1 MRSELSLLLRREWE
15 QYRSVNGKAMLLIWV
30 VYLLTFLVAHNQMI
44 FMVVYLPVLM
54 GYSAITGAKQ
64 QGETVHQGNEDIL
77 LPVPLEDIIRARY
90 LFVFGITL
98 VSSLV
103 VAVVVQL
110 ARVLLGSVAGPVM
123 VLGFSMSIMGIMALV
138 AMPLVYRRGAARSRI
153 YLILVVTM
161 GAMAGGA
168 AALVAEI
175 GLTRTGI
182 ATAADFAYLVGAA
195 LIWCLS
201 PLSAR
206 LTMKMYR
213 RGGVDH
219 EKRPIVQK

>member
-64 QGETVHQGNEDIL
+64 QGETVHQGNEDFL

-103 VAVVVQL
+103 VAVVVD
-110 ARVLLGSVAGPVM
+110 
-123 VLGFSMSIMGIMALV
+123 
-138 AMPLVYRRGAARSRI
+138 RRGAARSRI